1 MLRARRM
8 TDLEDQDANP
18 SVADQHEAAAT
29 PLWPCRHPWLT
40 ALAVLGAALVVLFL
54 LWDWNWFKRPI
65 ERYVQAKTGRE
76 FHIDGN
82 LDVDLGRMTRVSADG
97 LRFGNAAW
105 SKEKQMAKTDRL
117 AFAFA
122 LWPAIFERDFRV
134 PELRLT
140 NPDVLLEKGP
150 DGQGNWVFKDQE
162 DTRGKQPEF
171 RSLWIDDGR
180 LRFIDAKGKTDID
193 ISVDSEARGKSESGP
208 PIVVAGKGRWKGN
221 PFTLKGRG
229 ESPLDLRD
237 ADEPYRIDLR
247 ATAGPTNAHATGT
260 LLDPLR
266 MRDFDLKLSVNGQ
279 NMDDLYPLL
288 GLALPPTPP
297 YSLNGR
303 FTREVNSP
311 TSSTWKYD
319 GLSGKVGESDLA
331 GFAHFTTGKPR
342 PRLDA
347 DLRSKRLD
355 LDDLAGFIGGAPKAT
370 GGEKTNPELAAKAAN
385 QEASGK
391 LFPRDEFKL
400 EKLRAMDAN
409 VRLRAARINTQT
421 LPVDDMDAKLALKA
435 GVMTL
440 APLNFGV
447 ADGDIRS
454 TIRMDARE
462 GNVIRTRADITAKG
476 LTLGKLM
483 PKVKLG
489 QNAIGSLGG
498 DIKINTTGN
507 SIAKMLGN
515 ADGEADV
522 GMGKG
527 SISKLLMEMAAIDI
541 AGIIKVKLTG
551 DQQLPV
557 RCAFGDFTIQ
567 NGIMNTRSLAF
578 DTDDTVITGDGTIN
592 LREERLDLTLRPKT
606 RRFSPLS
613 LRSPLYV
620 QGSFKDPSIRPDYK
634 RVGLRAA
641 VAVALGAVT
650 APAAALA
657 ATTDIGSAKG
667 RRYCGQSTG
676 K

>member
-1 MLRARRM
+1 M
-8 TDLEDQDANP
+8 TDTEFPDKPASARYRD
-18 SVADQHEAAAT
+18 EAAPAA
-29 PLWPCRHPWLT
+29 LWPRRHPWLAFLGVLAA
-40 ALAVLGAALVVLFL
+40 ALAVLIL

-76 FHIDGN
+76 LHIDGN

-105 SKEKQMAKTDRL
+105 SKEKEMAKTDRI

-122 LWPAIFERDFRV
+122 LWPAVFQRDFRV

-140 NPDVLLEKGP
+140 NPDVLLETGP
-150 DGQGNWVFKDQE
+150 DGIGNWVFDLE
-162 DTRGKQPEF
+162 DSRGKQPEL
-171 RSLWIDDGR
+171 RSLWIHGGQ
-180 LRFIDAKGKTDID
+180 LRFVDAKGKTDID
-193 ISVDSEARGKSESGP
+193 IDVDSEAPGQGDSGP
-208 PIVVAGKGRWKGN
+208 PIVVNGKGHWKGN
-221 PFTLKGRG
+221 AFTLQGRG
-229 ESPLDLRD
+229 ESPLDLRNP
-237 ADEPYRIDLR
+237 DEPYRIDVR
-247 ATAGPTNAHATGT
+247 ATAGPTSAHASGT

-266 MRDFDLKLSVNGQ
+266 MRGFDLKLSLAGQ
-279 NMDDLYPLL
+279 NLDDLYPLL

-319 GLSGKVGESDLA
+319 GLSGKVGDSDLA
-331 GFAHFTTGKPR
+331 GFAHFTTGKPH

-370 GGEKTNPELAAKAAN
+370 GGEKTNPELAAKAA
-385 QEASGK
+385 QQQASGK
-391 LFPRDEFKL
+391 LFPRDEFRL
-400 EKLRAMDAN
+400 EKLRSMDAN

-421 LPVDDMDAKLALKA
+421 LPVDDMDASMKLEA

-440 APLNFGV
+440 APLDFGV

-454 TIRMDARE
+454 TIRMEARE
-462 GNVIRTRADITAKG
+462 GSVIRTRADISAKG

-498 DIKINTTGN
+498 DIKVDTTGN
-507 SIAKMLGN
+507 SIARMLGN
-515 ADGEADV
+515 ADGEADA
-522 GMGKG
+522 GMGRG

-541 AGIIKVKLTG
+541 AGILKFKLTG
-551 DQQLPV
+551 DRQLPI
-557 RCAFGDFTIQ
+557 RCAFGDF
-567 NGIMNTRSLAF
+567 GIKDGVMTTRALAF
-578 DTDDTVITGDGTIN
+578 DTDDTVITGSGTIS
-592 LREERLDLTLRPKT
+592 LRDERFDLTLKPKT

-620 QGSFKDPSIRPDYK
+620 QGSFTDPSIRPDYK
-634 RVGLRAA
+634 RIGLRAA
-641 VAVALGAVT
+641 AAAVLATVT

-657 ATTDIGSAKG
+657 ATTDLGDAKS
-667 RRYCGQSTG
+667 RRYCGDG
-676 K
+676 GEEG

>member
-1 MLRARRM
+1 M
-8 TDLEDQDANP
+8 TITDSPDNNPDQP
-18 SVADQHEAAAT
+18 SPAAASEEAT
-29 PLWPCRHPWLT
+29 SSAIWPRRHPWLT
-40 ALAVLGAALVVLFL
+40 ALGVIAAALVVLIL

-76 FHIDGN
+76 LHIDGN

-97 LRFGNAAW
+97 LRFGNAKW
-105 SKEKQMAKTDRL
+105 SKEKEMAKTDRL
-117 AFAFA
+117 AFAFE
-122 LWPAIFERDFRV
+122 LWPAIFQRDFRV

-150 DGQGNWVFKDQE
+150 DGRGNWVFKDQE

-180 LRFIDAKGKTDID
+180 LRFVDAKGKTDID
-193 ISVDSEARGKSESGP
+193 ISVDSEARGKENKSGP
-208 PIVVAGKGRWKGN
+208 PIVVAGKGHWKGN
-221 PFTLKGRG
+221 PFTLEGRG
-229 ESPLDLRD
+229 ESPLDLRNP
-237 ADEPYRIDLR
+237 DEPYRIDVR
-247 ATAGPTNAHATGT
+247 AVAGPTKAHARGT

-266 MRDFDLKLSVNGQ
+266 MRDFDLKLSMDGQ

-303 FTREVNSP
+303 LTREVKSP

-319 GLSGKVGESDLA
+319 GMSGKVGDSDLA

-355 LDDLAGFIGGAPKAT
+355 LDDLAGFIGGAPKAS

-385 QEASGK
+385 QAASGK

-409 VRLRAARINTQT
+409 VRLRAARINTNV
-421 LPVDDMDAKLALKA
+421 LPVDDMDAKLALEA

-462 GNVIRTRADITAKG
+462 GSVIRTRADINAKG

-515 ADGEADV
+515 ADGEADI

-551 DQQLPV
+551 DQQLPI
-557 RCAFGDFTIQ
+557 RCAFADFGIK
-567 NGIMNTRSLAF
+567 NGVMNTRALAF
-578 DTDDTVITGDGTIN
+578 DTDDTVITGTGTIS
-592 LREERLDLTLRPKT
+592 LGEERLDLTLRPKT

-620 QGSFKDPSIRPDYK
+620 QGSFTDPSIRPDYK

-641 VAVALGAVT
+641 AAVALGAVT

-657 ATTDIGSAKG
+657 ATTDLGGAKG
-667 RRYCGQSTG
+667 RQYCGQPAG

>member
-1 MLRARRM
+1 M
-8 TDLEDQDANP
+8 TDIEPNSSAPASTGQDP
-18 SVADQHEAAAT
+18 AT
-29 PLWPCRHPWLT
+29 PAPIWPRRHPWLT
-40 ALAVLGAALVVLFL
+40 TLGIVGAALIVLIL

-97 LRFGNAAW
+97 LRLGNADW
-105 SKEKQMAKTDRL
+105 SKEKEMAKTDRL

-122 LWPAIFERDFRV
+122 LWPAIFKRDFRV
-134 PELRLT
+134 PELRLSK
-140 NPDVLLEKGP
+140 PVVLLEKGP
-150 DGQGNWVFKDQE
+150 DGRGNWVFKDQE
-162 DTRGKQPEF
+162 DSRGKQPEF
-171 RSLWIDDGR
+171 RSLWIDDGQ
-180 LRFIDAKGKTDID
+180 LRFVDAKGKTDID
-193 ISVDSEARGKSESGP
+193 ISVDSEARGKGNGGP
-208 PIVVAGKGRWKGN
+208 PILVKGKGHWKGSA
-221 PFTLKGRG
+221 FTLQGRG
-229 ESPLDLRD
+229 ESPLDLRN
-237 ADEPYRIDLR
+237 ADEPYRIDVR
-247 ATAGPTNAHATGT
+247 AAAGTTKAHASGT

-266 MRDFDLKLSVNGQ
+266 MRDFDLKLSMDGQ

-297 YSLNGR
+297 YSLNGH
-303 FTREVNSP
+303 FTRKINSP

-319 GLSGKVGESDLA
+319 GLDGKVGDSDLA
-331 GFAHFTTGKPR
+331 GFAHFTTGKSR

-355 LDDLAGFIGGAPKAT
+355 LDDLAGFIGGAPKA
-370 GGEKTNPELAAKAAN
+370 GAGEKTNPELAAKAAT

-409 VRLRAARINTQT
+409 VRLRATRINTRT
-421 LPVDDMDAKLALKA
+421 LPVDDMDAKLKLEA

-462 GNVIRTRADITAKG
+462 GSVIRTRADINAKG

-515 ADGEADV
+515 ADGDADL

-541 AGIIKVKLTG
+541 AGILKVKLTG
-551 DQQLPV
+551 DKQLPV
-557 RCAFGDFTIQ
+557 RCAFGDFNIK
-567 NGIMNTRSLAF
+567 NGVMTTRSLAF
-578 DTDDTVITGDGTIN
+578 DTDDTVITGDGTIS
-592 LREERLDLTLRPKT
+592 LRDERLDLTLRPKT

-620 QGSFKDPSIRPDYK
+620 QGSFTNPSIRPDYK

-641 VAVALGAVT
+641 AAVALGAVT

-657 ATTDIGSAKG
+657 ATTDIGGAKG
-667 RRYCGQSTG
+667 RQYCGQPAG